1 MRIAFISETFLPKI
15 DGITNTLCRVLEH
28 LDRRGHESIMFA
40 PQGAPDVYAN
50 TPILQPISIP
60 FPFYPELKIANP
72 FTNLERHLVKFRP
85 DLIHVVNPF
94 SIGVAGTRYACLN
107 DIPLVASYHTDV
119 PGYSNRFYGMPF
131 MTHILWDYFRWIH
144 NQADLTLCPS
154 QATLQELDQ
163 QGFKNLRLWSRGVDL
178 EKFAPSKCSPEWRWR
193 LSNGRPES
201 FILLYVGRLAA
212 EKRVDWLLPVI
223 QSMPF
228 AHLVIVG
235 DGPMREDL
243 QLLFRGTD
251 TTFTGYLQG
260 EDLAHAYASSD
271 IFVFPSPNET
281 FGNVVL
287 EAMASGLPVIAPRSG
302 GVIDSIVNGEN
313 GFLFDCE
320 NKNDLLFSVS
330 KIVANPTLLWKMGSQ
345 ARQFASKCSWSG
357 VLDHLIEDY
366 SLAINLHHH
375 KKALLTKSVHA
386 SYHKQPFWLE

>member
-1 MRIAFISETFLPKI
+1 
-15 DGITNTLCRVLEH
+15 
-28 LDRRGHESIMFA
+28 
-40 PQGAPDVYAN
+40 
-50 TPILQPISIP
+50 
-60 FPFYPELKIANP
+60 
-72 FTNLERHLVKFRP
+72 
-85 DLIHVVNPF
+85 
-94 SIGVAGTRYACLN
+94 
-107 DIPLVASYHTDV
+107 
-119 PGYSNRFYGMPF
+119 MPF